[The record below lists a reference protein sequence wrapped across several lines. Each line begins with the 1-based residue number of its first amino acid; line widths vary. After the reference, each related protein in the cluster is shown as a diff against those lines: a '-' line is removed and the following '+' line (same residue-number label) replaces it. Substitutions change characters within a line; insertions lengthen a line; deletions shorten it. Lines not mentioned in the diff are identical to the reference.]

1 MIETKTNI
9 IIRFQLDGMHN
20 FPKAAVLF
28 PEAAFLADRHRHMFH
43 FELHKQV
50 NHDDRDVEFICFKR
64 DVMNYL
70 TDNYSDNYK
79 RTLEFG
85 AMSCEMI
92 ARELLEYFDCERVSV
107 FEDGENGAEIYKVN
121 K

>member
-20 FPKAAVLF
+20 FPKAALLF

-70 TDNYSDNYK
+70 VDQYSDNYR

-107 FEDGENGAEIYKVN
+107 FEDGENGAEIRKAN
-121 K
+121 I

>member
-20 FPKAAVLF
+20 FPKAALLF

-70 TDNYSDNYK
+70 VKRYSDNYR

-92 ARELLEYFDCERVSV
+92 ARELLEYFDCERVLV
-107 FEDGENGAEIYKVN
+107 FEDQENGAEIRKVN
-121 K
+121 I

>member
-20 FPKAAVLF
+20 FTKAAVLF

-43 FELHKQV
+43 FELYKQV

-70 TDNYSDNYK
+70 TDKYSDNYK

>member
-20 FPKAAVLF
+20 FPKAALLF

-70 TDNYSDNYK
+70 VDQYSDNYR

-92 ARELLEYFDCERVSV
+92 AKELLEKFDCLSVTVS
-107 FEDGENGAEIYKVN
+107 EDNENGAIVYK
-121 K
+121 